1 MISQKKNAVAQRILS
16 ARLHKIKQLK
26 NEIFDLQH
34 KLEASSLENH
44 VLKELQCRRLKA
56 IYRYENSESN
66 LPNLLA
72 SHYNEVRALRNLLRV
87 SQENEKNTS
96 KKLRKV
102 ETELLKTK
110 DAFQA
115 LHVLSEKKALA
126 EREELY
132 HRLSIV
138 TEKIEVNSNR
148 IQSLEEQLKLN
159 NSTFSRQL
167 ANENKKAVEA
177 GIITKNLQMEIN
189 SLHQKIK
196 EKDRQ
201 LYIQNIYANRMPK
214 IPKNKRD
221 SVPHEKSMCLSV
233 NREVQVDKQS
243 FISLLLSQYQ
253 TQETEKSPIQ
263 LTKEKKSS
271 EDKNRKT
278 KAKEAYTDPQCRTE
292 KQATKKIPKPAMFN
306 RTHRDYLSEGRL
318 LMEEYTCLEFMKEE
332 ETDLL
337 KQELNKHMKTEQ
349 TLSDNVKEN
358 KQEED
363 AVEEYEKE
371 EKKPDE
377 EVNNSEKAR
386 SKCVTP
392 GPRNKTPI
400 GLKKIYIFSEATENL
415 HHGLPA
421 SGTKSKQGSFC
432 NPRHVAQDCG
442 ETAES
447 KEKNSFGLYEPSFGK
462 VTKTGRKDSSTEAEG
477 CAHMTFAERKNNLM
491 KELFGPGCV

>member
-26 NEIFDLQH
+26 NEIFYLQQ
-34 KLEASSLENH
+34 KVEASSLENH
-44 VLKELQCRRLKA
+44 VLKELQCRHLKA
-56 IYRYENSESN
+56 IGRYENSESN

-72 SHYNEVRALRNLLRV
+72 SHYNKVRALRNLLKV

-115 LHVLSEKKALA
+115 LHVLSENKALA
-126 EREELY
+126 EREQLY
-132 HRLSIV
+132 HRLSTV
-138 TEKIEVNSNR
+138 TEKIEVNNNR

-167 ANENKKAVEA
+167 AKENKKAVEA

-189 SLHQKIK
+189 SLHQKMK

-201 LYIQNIYANRMPK
+201 LYIQNIYANRIPK
-214 IPKNKRD
+214 IQKMKRD
-221 SVPHEKSMCLSV
+221 SVPHEKSLSV
-233 NREVQVDKQS
+233 NRAVQVDKQS
-243 FISLLLSQYQ
+243 FRSLLLSQYQ
-253 TQETEKSPIQ
+253 AQETEKSPIQ

-271 EDKNRKT
+271 EDKNQKT
-278 KAKEAYTDPQCRTE
+278 KANEAYTDPQCRTE
-292 KQATKKIPKPAMFN
+292 KKATKKIPKPQMFN

-332 ETDLL
+332 KTDLL
-337 KQELNKHMKTEQ
+337 KQELDKPMKTEQ
-349 TLSDNVKEN
+349 ALSDNVKVN
-358 KQEED
+358 KQED

-377 EVNNSEKAR
+377 EVNSSEKEG

-392 GPRNKTPI
+392 GPRMKTPI
-400 GLKKIYIFSEATENL
+400 GLKKNPIFSEATENL

-421 SGTKSKQGSFC
+421 SGTKSRQGSFC
-432 NPRHVAQDCG
+432 NLRHVAQDCG
-442 ETAES
+442 ETAQS

-462 VTKTGRKDSSTEAEG
+462 ITKTGRKDSSTEVEG

-491 KELFGPGCV
+491 KEFFGPGCV